1 MPIFNEQTNLQ
12 GQGRFSPG
20 VTYYAGIRAPSQP
33 IPSMPKS
40 DASFN
45 IDLSSIGNAMIA
57 AKESETKLGMAA
69 IEMEQN
75 LQQAEKDRELRRDL
89 AAMEDAR
96 ARDIAAMQEQG
107 ANARL
112 DRELASKWQ
121 IANLKN
127 DTELAK
133 LRKERSAAVKED
145 NLAQAELA
153 LLNNEEL
160 NQAYIDYSADPSK
173 RALEYQTIRNR
184 IVSQIATEYGVAPS
198 KLLSVNKGAGMSE
211 GLGVNIQNANDIAKK
226 VAEDTYD
233 QRKALAQTL
242 NSGLYATN
250 PDAAMA
256 QAEGFIQRSA
266 QIRQYQSLREIPGQS
281 QHIVDFANNQINS
294 DVKNIALDIALASA
308 SAAQNELGTRSL
320 SNPSEYLDLT
330 KQIAA
335 AEIVAETELGYGEVR
350 PLVDAAYM
358 ESGINGTVNTIYKEA
373 GDNSQ
378 YIKNMLQYTKD
389 TGMLDIM
396 QNGPEFAKTALIV
409 GNIPLFNSLDP
420 SEKKMY
426 SQIVSGALFGRV
438 RPISNADG
446 ERGWAYSY
454 RGKEVRYSEEEIN
467 SLGKKLG
474 LDVRKP
480 DEIAAFV
487 GSQILSN
494 GGVKSGVD
502 KGIIL
507 QQDAYPIIENTVK
520 NVTGNK
526 NSETGL
532 ETFNLSKEDKEQ
544 MTKNITYCSEN
555 DICTSE
561 DIMSNIDTFPKGSK
575 EYNKVLQIGR
585 GYEAEVRLGKFF
597 KNSSDSEKFND
608 AVRYIFNPSNIK
620 GEDVAKF
627 FGKKYEDDPEKW
639 NNWDL
644 KNTKIYYKVEDGKA
658 VLKYYQDGWF
668 KTGGTEL
675 QKRMDYVS
683 NVLTAAG
690 VPLEGQIA
698 FYNNSSKEGILS
710 TDVKESTFN
719 KALTT
724 AQEFIFDNAAKAD
737 TEFLSWLTKEDEEIL
752 KGEYAADEY
761 AFGAGFALGSRP
773 DIENKMWEKLDQ
785 LGKEDYGLLKQGYY
799 ALTSLLAYSAG
810 AVTGSIAEA
819 SAQWTKSAVEM
830 VLEANKILKETR
842 GFGFTDKE
850 RKVANKIAKQMA
862 KENKKQNK
870 ILTADEAYELFMSN
884 NKPWTVT
891 ITPKPGNTMSLEDY
905 ELQQSIDKELESLK

>member
-1 MPIFNEQTNLQ
+1 MPLYNEQTNLA

-33 IPSMPKS
+33 IPSLPKS
-40 DASFN
+40 DSSFN

-57 AKESETKLGMAA
+57 SKESETKLGMAA

-112 DRELASKWQ
+112 DKELASKWQ
-121 IANLKN
+121 IASMKN

-133 LRKERSAAVKED
+133 LRKEKSAAAKED

-160 NQAYIDYSADPSK
+160 NQAYVDYAADPSK

-211 GLGVNIQNANDIAKK
+211 GIGANIQNANDIAKK

-233 QRKALAQTL
+233 QNKALAQTL
-242 NSGLYATN
+242 NPGLYATN
-250 PDAAMA
+250 PETAMA
-256 QAEGFIQRSA
+256 QAEGFKQRSA

-294 DVKNIALDIALASA
+294 DVKNVALDIALASA

-320 SNPSEYLDLT
+320 SNPSEYLELT

-335 AEIVAETELGYGEVR
+335 AEIVAETGLGYGEVR

-358 ESGINGTVNTIYKEA
+358 ESGINGTVNSIYTEA
-373 GDNSQ
+373 GSNTQ

-409 GNIPLFNSLDP
+409 GNIPLFNSL
-420 SEKKMY
+420 SANEKRMY
-426 SQIVSGALFGRV
+426 SQIVSGALFGNV
-438 RPISNADG
+438 RPYSSENG

-454 RGKEVRYSEEEIN
+454 RGREVRYSDEEIN
-467 SLGKKLG
+467 TLSKKLG
-474 LDVRKP
+474 LDASKP
-480 DEIAAFV
+480 EEVAAFV

-494 GGVKSGVD
+494 GGVKAGVQN
-502 KGIIL
+502 GTIL
-507 QQDAYPIIENTVK
+507 QQDAYPIIKNTVK
-520 NVTGNK
+520 NVTGNT

-532 ETFNLSKEDKEQ
+532 ETFNLPNADKKQLRE
-544 MTKNITYCSEN
+544 NVTYCSEN
-555 DICTSE
+555 SICKSE

-575 EYNKVLQIGR
+575 EYNKVLQMGR

-597 KNSSDSEKFND
+597 KNSSDSMKFDD
-608 AVRYIFNPSNIK
+608 AVRYIFNPSNITGK
-620 GEDVAKF
+620 DVATF
-627 FGKKYEDDPEKW
+627 FGKNYKDDPEKW
-639 NNWDL
+639 DHYSL
-644 KNTKIYYKVEDGKA
+644 KDTKIYYKIEDGKA

-683 NVLTAAG
+683 DVLVSAG

-698 FYNNSSKEGILS
+698 FYNNSNNGEVLS
-710 TDVKESTFN
+710 TDVEE
-719 KALTT
+719 TT
-724 AQEFIFDNAAKAD
+724 INRMATAIQEFVFDNAAKVD
-737 TEFLSWLTKEDEEIL
+737 TALLSALSSNSNKNIEDITAEDVKNLGYETIETVL
-752 KGEYAADEY
+752 KQAAEVS
-761 AFGAGFALGSRP
+761 GIRP
-773 DIENKMWEKLDQ
+773 VIVARNNIKAIEKLNKSEEEKSNIIYSFAQ
-785 LGKEDYGLLKQGYY
+785 NFINSRAEEVKNLGKRIIDIWDTVKEGGKTFID
-799 ALTSLLAYSAG
+799 T
-810 AVTGSIAEA
+810 V
-819 SAQWTKSAVEM
+819 
-830 VLEANKILKETR
+830 NKFL
-842 GFGFTDKE
+842 
-850 RKVANKIAKQMA
+850 
-862 KENKKQNK
+862 
-870 ILTADEAYELFMSN
+870 DEWE
-884 NKPWTVT
+884 
-891 ITPKPGNTMSLEDY
+891 
-905 ELQQSIDKELESLK
+905 